1 MIEIKDPNRFAE
13 VRAAILRGEC
23 PPSTG
28 QLKKRYHMDY
38 YTARDYLAKL
48 WEEQL
53 LIKNPVNSHYQL
65 KNPCVA
71 VPEKKRRPINS
82 RSVRLSSMR
91 RHNVT

>member
-1 MIEIKDPNRFAE
+1 MIDIKDPNRFAE
-13 VRAAILRGEC
+13 VRAAILRGDC

-48 WEEQL
+48 LEEQL
-53 LIKNPVNSHYQL
+53 LVKNPINSHYQL
-65 KNPCVA
+65 KTPCA
-71 VPEKKRRPINS
+71 APEKKRRQINT
-82 RSVRLSSMR
+82 RSVRSSSVR